1 MNYTTDIAVSKTM
14 AGIQAALA
22 RRGVRSISALYDDDG
37 APAGLAFTMKTDYGF
52 RDFELPVRTDG
63 VLAAMENDPKV
74 PRAKCTREQAAR
86 VAWRIAEDWLKAQA
100 ALIDASLASLDE
112 VMLPYM
118 VTRYDGDRA
127 LTVYGA
133 FREQQLALTDHNEQ
147 EPGRG

>member
-1 MNYTTDIAVSKTM
+1 MATQKTTIAK
-14 AGIQAALA
+14 ALN
-22 RRGVRSISALYDDDG
+22 
-37 APAGLAFTMKTDYGF
+37 AGLRK
-52 RDFELPVRTDG
+52 
-63 VLAAMENDPKV
+63 AMENDPKV